1 LSRPLAE
8 RLGPRRAVVASLAA
22 AVALGLL
29 ALGREVLAAG
39 GWTPWEA
46 LILLCLAANA
56 PWMGLSAATGLAGLA
71 IRLLVPDPA
80 ALVLPAL
87 RRAGGPVRDRTLLA
101 VCVRLEDMGAVLP
114 PFACLLQEEV
124 WRRNR

>member
-1 LSRPLAE
+1 MPPSSPTE

-22 AVALGLL
+22 TVALGLL
-29 ALGREVLAAG
+29 ALGWEVLAGG

-56 PWMGLSAATGLAGLA
+56 PWLGLAATTALAGLA

-87 RRAGGPVRDRTLLA
+87 RRAGGGPVRDRTLLA
-101 VCVRLEDMGAVLP
+101 VCVRLEDMGAGL
-114 PFACLLQEEV
+114 CHG
-124 WRRNR
+124 N